1 MNFNIQAFFK
11 KHFQSLTIQKKIAY
25 SASIVWMLLIAYLVW
40 WNTTKGYQSDKSFRW
55 AEWFWFGVIPAVI
68 PYLLYFIWKEKTID
82 NEHLE
87 KKDISEKKDD
97 L

>member
-1 MNFNIQAFFK
+1 
-11 KHFQSLTIQKKIAY
+11 
-25 SASIVWMLLIAYLVW
+25 MLIIAYLVW
-40 WNTTKGYQSDKSFRW
+40 WNTAKGYQLDKSFLW
-55 AEWFWFGVIPAVI
+55 SEWFWFGVIPAVI

>member
-11 KHFQSLTIQKKIAY
+11 KHFQSLTIKKKIAY
-25 SASIVWMLLIAYLVW
+25 SASIVWMLIIAYLVW
-40 WNTTKGYQSDKSFRW
+40 WNTAKGYQLDKSFLW
-55 AEWFWFGVIPAVI
+55 SEWFWFGVIPAVI

>member
-1 MNFNIQAFFK
+1 MFNLQEFLK
-11 KHFQSLTIQKKIAY
+11 KHLQLLTLQKKIAY
-25 SASIVWMLLIAYLVW
+25 TISIVWMLLIAYLVW
-40 WNTTKGYQSDKSFRW
+40 WKTTKGYQLDKSFLW
-55 AEWFWFGVIPAVI
+55 SEWFWFGVIPAVI

>member
-1 MNFNIQAFFK
+1 MR
-11 KHFQSLTIQKKIAY
+11 
-25 SASIVWMLLIAYLVW
+25 LIAYLVW
-40 WNTTKGYQSDKSFRW
+40 WNTTKGYQLDKSFLW
-55 AEWFWFGVIPAVI
+55 SEWFWFGVIPAVI